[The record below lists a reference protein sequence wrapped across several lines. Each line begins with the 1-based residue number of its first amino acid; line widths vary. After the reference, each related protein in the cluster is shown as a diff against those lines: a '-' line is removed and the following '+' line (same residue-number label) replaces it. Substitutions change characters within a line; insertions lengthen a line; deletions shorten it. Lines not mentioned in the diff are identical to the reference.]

1 MKLNKVHLTIAAV
14 AAGFA
19 LFCSFIVAQN
29 KPTFYLIG
37 DSTVKNGQDD
47 GQRKGP
53 QGQWGWGHYI
63 HEYFDSTKINIE
75 NDALGGTSSRTFYN
89 RKDLWGK
96 VLGKIKAGDYLII
109 QFGTNDASAIN
120 DSTRARGTIRG
131 NGEEVEEIDN
141 ILTKQHEV
149 VHSYGWYVR
158 QFVTLAKAKG
168 ATVIVC
174 PPVPKNS
181 WTDGKVHRNADSYG
195 KWAAEA
201 AQQSGAFYIDLNK
214 ILCDQYD
221 AEGEEHVKA
230 TYYGADATH
239 TIEAGA
245 RVATACVIKGIRSL
259 PDLKLNDYLLNK

>member
-1 MKLNKVHLTIAAV
+1 MKLKISLLALC
-14 AAGFA
+14 AGFF
-19 LFCSFIVAQN
+19 LLCSFIVSQD

-53 QGQWGWGHYI
+53 QGQWGWGHFI
-63 HEYFDSTKINIE
+63 HEYFDTTKISIE

-89 RKDLWGK
+89 NPKLWPK
-96 VLGKIKAGDYLII
+96 VISKIKSGDYLII
-109 QFGTNDASAIN
+109 QFGTNDASKLN
-120 DSTRARGTIRG
+120 DSTRARGTIKG
-131 NGEEVEEIDN
+131 NGDETEEIDN
-141 ILTKQHEV
+141 YLTKQHEV
-149 VHSYGWYVR
+149 VHTYGWYIR

-174 PPVPKNS
+174 PPVPRNS
-181 WTDGKVHRNADSYG
+181 WKDGKVNRNADTYG
-195 KWAAEA
+195 KWAADA

-214 ILCDQYD
+214 LICDDYEE
-221 AEGEEHVKA
+221 EGEAKVKS
-230 TYYGADATH
+230 TYYAADATH

-245 RVATACVIKGIRSL
+245 KVAAAMVIKGVKAT